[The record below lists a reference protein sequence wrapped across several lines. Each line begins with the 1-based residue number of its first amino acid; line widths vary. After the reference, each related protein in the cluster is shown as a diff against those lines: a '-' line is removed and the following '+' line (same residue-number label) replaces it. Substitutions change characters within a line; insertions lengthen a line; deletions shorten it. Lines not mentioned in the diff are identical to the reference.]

1 MGQGERGG
9 LAGRPEDFEER
20 KRVLWRNCGC
30 CGCCVSVLLSLLPL
44 PGFPERNLVRS
55 LVLHLLLLLTC
66 GLPVRPSSECRGRR
80 RRRRGEGV
88 GKGLLGGRFW
98 GSGEMYWYREAGQW
112 RGEGGRGATRSGLSA
127 LCASCCSTPRRFG
140 SFSIPLNLNDYNYN
154 SQTQP

>member
-55 LVLHLLLLLTC
+55 LVSAAAADLRAPSSAVLRVSRAAAAAERGRCGKRPARRAVLGFGGNVLVSGGGAVAGGGGEGCHTERPLSSLCFLLLD
-66 GLPVRPSSECRGRR
+66 
-80 RRRRGEGV
+80 
-88 GKGLLGGRFW
+88 
-98 GSGEMYWYREAGQW
+98 
-112 RGEGGRGATRSGLSA
+112 
-127 LCASCCSTPRRFG
+127 STPFRLFFNTFKFER
-140 SFSIPLNLNDYNYN
+140 LQL
-154 SQTQP
+154 